1 MIELALQVWFEW
13 VLLSDLQYLDSLH
26 WTLSFAALGML
37 TAHWL
42 YLIVLVIEL
51 IIPDLDADFV
61 ANDEED
67 GDKEE
72 A

>member
-1 MIELALQVWFEW
+1 
-13 VLLSDLQYLDSLH
+13 LDSLH